1 MNEFDWNDFFKR
13 GYLSIPAKEY
23 FQSELTH
30 LVSESVPILC
40 KNEKQL
46 YQFKKVLDLR
56 QSFYINQEF
65 PVNQDFF
72 KLYEDCLLFSGKL
85 IQSFLQVTNQNPDLA
100 GSMLSHQKSFLR
112 PTLYHS
118 HEVGSL
124 LSEEHIDTS
133 LFTLII
139 GGTQDGL
146 QVLDQLEKKYV
157 DIATNHEVV
166 IVKFGSIME
175 AWTNGKVKATHHRV
189 IAKKSSPR
197 ISLPFFFHPS
207 PQCPMNDKYQTFGSY
222 YRFKAKEAMLLGS
235 D

>member
-40 KNEKQL
+40 KNENQL

-65 PVNQDFF
+65 PVNQDFL
-72 KLYEDCLLFSGKL
+72 KIYEDCLLFSGKL